1 MKLNKVLDISLYHE
15 IVDQYGQKGCI
26 SNDYIQREVEN
37 LVEEGRLYES
47 RLGRN
52 AFLFV
57 QKPAGLRVYFYL
69 NDLNEKADFSDNQNL
84 VIEILYRGE
93 AFFPQELVSYFES
106 CGFKSN
112 LIRDQYAGMYKDLT
126 APVPSSDASVHIAKG
141 IDEVRKACLLF
152 NASFDA
158 LSGDYVPDSEYQK
171 LVETNGILIACTAD
185 GAFAG
190 ALHQKVENNVVWI
203 EHVAVVEQ
211 ARGHHVGQ
219 TLLDAF
225 VQQNMTSEKSRYMFW
240 VQHQNLPA
248 VAMYQKKGFKY
259 IGKSTISL
267 IKQ

>member
-1 MKLNKVLDISLYHE
+1 M
-15 IVDQYGQKGCI
+15 
-26 SNDYIQREVEN
+26 
-37 LVEEGRLYES
+37 
-47 RLGRN
+47 
-52 AFLFV
+52 
-57 QKPAGLRVYFYL
+57 
-69 NDLNEKADFSDNQNL
+69 
-84 VIEILYRGE
+84 
-93 AFFPQELVSYFES
+93 
-106 CGFKSN
+106 
-112 LIRDQYAGMYKDLT
+112 
-126 APVPSSDASVHIAKG
+126 
-141 IDEVRKACLLF
+141 
-152 NASFDA
+152 
-158 LSGDYVPDSEYQK
+158 
-171 LVETNGILIACTAD
+171 VETNGILIACTAD